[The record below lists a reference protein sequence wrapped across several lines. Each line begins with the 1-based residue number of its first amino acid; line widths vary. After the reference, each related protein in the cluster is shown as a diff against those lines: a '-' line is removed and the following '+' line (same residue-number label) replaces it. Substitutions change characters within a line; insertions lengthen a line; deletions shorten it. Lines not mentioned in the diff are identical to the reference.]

1 MPGSFSI
8 TKLHPRE
15 PPAPPGAPLNDHPPI
30 DAEDGPIDV
39 VGVLRGEK
47 DVDPCEL
54 FRPAHPT
61 QRNPAIELVQDLF
74 GHAIEHIGADQ
85 AGGDGVDADAL
96 AAELT
101 GPDLGHADHT
111 SLRGCVASLTE
122 VAVTRSD

>member
-1 MPGSFSI
+1 MPGASSI
-8 TKLHPRE
+8 TKLPPRE
-15 PPAPPGAPLNDHPPI
+15 PPAPPGAPLYDHPPI

-39 VGVLRGEK
+39 VGVLRNEK

-85 AGGDGVDADAL
+85 AGGDRVDADAL
-96 AAELT
+96 AAEFSAFARAVSV
-101 GPDLGHADHT
+101 H
-111 SLRGCVASLTE
+111 ASL
-122 VAVTRSD
+122 VFRPAR